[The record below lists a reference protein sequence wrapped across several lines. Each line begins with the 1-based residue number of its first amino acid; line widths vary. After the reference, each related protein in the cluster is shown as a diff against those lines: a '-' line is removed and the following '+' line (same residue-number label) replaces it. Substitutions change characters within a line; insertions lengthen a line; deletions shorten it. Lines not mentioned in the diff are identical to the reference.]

1 MRVAITFRDQPEH
14 ERRGNEYDYPSLSRR
29 EAESLPH
36 VIELETPAL
45 FNHKVTS
52 ASSRNW
58 RAGFPARAS
67 RNRQGCLFDE
77 TGTMPVLRPK
87 GRGETFG
94 RATRIRHERAK
105 ISVAFS
111 LAFAAAEPEPN
122 DSVSGYW
129 NRKSALLIPPTSG
142 RDAPKA
148 ECRNSGKLRR

>member
-1 MRVAITFRDQPEH
+1 MCVAITFRDQPEY
-14 ERRGNEYDYPSLSRR
+14 ERGDNEYDYPSLSRR

-36 VIELETPAL
+36 FIELETPAL

-52 ASSRNW
+52 ASSRNC
-58 RAGFPARAS
+58 RAGFPACAS

-94 RATRIRHERAK
+94 RATRTRHERAK

-111 LAFAAAEPEPN
+111 LVFAAAEPEPN
-122 DSVSGYW
+122 DSVS
-129 NRKSALLIPPTSG
+129 
-142 RDAPKA
+142 
-148 ECRNSGKLRR
+148 

>member
-14 ERRGNEYDYPSLSRR
+14 ERRDNEYDYSSLSRG

-45 FNHKVTS
+45 FNHEVNL
-52 ASSRNW
+52 AASRNC
-58 RAGFPARAS
+58 RAGFSACPS

-94 RATRIRHERAK
+94 RATRTRHERAK

-111 LAFAAAEPEPN
+111 LAFAAAEPKPN
-122 DSVSGYW
+122 DSVF
-129 NRKSALLIPPTSG
+129 
-142 RDAPKA
+142 
-148 ECRNSGKLRR
+148 